1 MHLRSAAKNLR
12 KSLKR
17 REWNRHK
24 RSVAKTYGK
33 RVLAAVAAGDLVKAK
48 GELAMT
54 MKVLDK
60 AAKARAIHPNA
71 ASRRKS
77 ALSRAVFA
85 LEKKSA
91 GATRS

>member
-17 REWNRHK
+17 REWNRNK
-24 RSVAKTYGK
+24 RSVAKTHGK
-33 RVLAAVAAGDLVKAK
+33 RVLAAVATGDVAKAK
-48 GELAMT
+48 GELAIA
-54 MKVLDK
+54 MKKIDK

-77 ALSRAVFA
+77 ALSRAVA
-85 LEKKSA
+85 TLEKK
-91 GATRS
+91 GAAPARS